1 MTFLINPYTQENHD
15 IVYDICLK
23 TADSGEDASYL
34 HEDPKLIGHYFA
46 GPYINLEPES
56 AFILKDRNSPCGYII
71 GALDSASFYK
81 KMRGVWL
88 PDIRKNYED
97 PTSNPDTWN
106 KDEELIHLIFHPEE
120 PVLFPAYPSH
130 LHIDL
135 LPRAQGQGQGKQMM
149 DHFLKYLK
157 KKGSKGVHLGL
168 SVHNDRAFRFYEKYG
183 LVELFRNKD
192 TIFMGLSLD

>member
-97 PTSNPDTWN
+97 PTSDPDTWN
-106 KDEELIHLIFHPEE
+106 KDEECIHYFFILRFPRIFLNIHLIYILIF
-120 PVLFPAYPSH
+120 YPGH
-130 LHIDL
+130 REKDWV
-135 LPRAQGQGQGKQMM
+135 
-149 DHFLKYLK
+149 K
-157 KKGSKGVHLGL
+157 K
-168 SVHNDRAFRFYEKYG
+168 
-183 LVELFRNKD
+183 
-192 TIFMGLSLD
+192 